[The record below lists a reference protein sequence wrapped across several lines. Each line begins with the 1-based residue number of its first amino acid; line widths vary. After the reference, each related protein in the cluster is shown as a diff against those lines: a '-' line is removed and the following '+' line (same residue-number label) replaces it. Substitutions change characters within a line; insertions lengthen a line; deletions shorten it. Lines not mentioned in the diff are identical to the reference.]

1 MLYLGLTNILFVLRY
16 AVAGQGRLRRQLYL
30 IILYSLFLFSAF
42 RYQVGCDWFGYYF
55 QYDAATAF
63 DWSTLTQI
71 REPIWW
77 AILAGIN
84 ASGLPYP
91 VANVI
96 SSAVFFIG
104 IHVLARRQ
112 ADPLGF
118 LILLF
123 PILIINMPMSGIR
136 QGAAIG
142 LICIAFVAFIDRRP
156 LLFCLWVVLSAGFHS
171 SALIFLLLLPLTT
184 GRYTRNRLLLAGLL
198 ALPGVFFLASSDAAE
213 VATSRYVGTGIDA
226 AGAAF
231 RVGILS
237 LSALYFFL
245 FLRRKWA
252 ATFPQDYSLV
262 LVGAIGM
269 ALTILLVPVSTV
281 IGDRFGYYLIPI
293 QTMIFARLPFL
304 PFRRHAAVHVALPY
318 LGLLLVFTVWSQ
330 LSWHF
335 AQCYLPYQT
344 WIFGFP
350 GGDPV
355 GF

>member
-16 AVAGQGRLRRQLYL
+16 AVTGQGRLRRQLYL
-30 IILYSLFLFSAF
+30 IVLYGLFLFSAF

-63 DWSTLTQI
+63 DWFTLTHI

-84 ASGLPYP
+84 AAGLPYP

-156 LLFCLWVVLSAGFHS
+156 LRFCLWVVLSAGFHS

-231 RVGILS
+231 RVGILG

-252 ATFPQDYSLV
+252 TTFPQDYSLA

-269 ALTILLVPVSTV
+269 ALTVLLVPVSTV

-304 PFRRHAAVHVALPY
+304 PFRRHATVHVTLPY
-318 LGLLLVFTVWSQ
+318 LGLLLVFAVWSQ

-335 AQCYLPYQT
+335 TQCYLPYQT